1 MRKKLYEIER
11 MSPIQRRQFLK
22 GMAAVLGAL
31 GADRALRYACDE
43 VAGGVAYADEAQSK
57 RPTYFIEIDLR
68 DQWDHGHVM
77 VAPGLATH
85 TNLRRGSS
93 TNQCAVF
100 ASGDELQKHV
110 VNGTDVY
117 LTRDSAALAPHLDNI
132 AMIDCC
138 EVAVGEIHGHE
149 AANPMRSPGRS
160 YSQTGG
166 KMPMFSLDPVANFP
180 QGCEAYYSSTPT
192 PATIHNYHQKQI
204 DGSVHNGFAF
214 KGISRSIHTAY
225 HFAAGLPNA
234 ELDRLQSLDAVY
246 AAFPEKVED
255 LRVLD
260 TAEQADAFVR
270 VLDRV
275 DRRFLEKRRFSE
287 AVKDDHVSKV
297 AASRRSLH
305 DPNPRII
312 NPRLTPEEIA
322 FWKEGVP
329 DQVAGG
335 PVKAQIWES
344 LGVVTKLV
352 TNDLV
357 RSVAVE
363 FDYVDFH
370 GGRPESLVRTMAQQI
385 SLPLARMIQK
395 LKEANIFDRTVIAVF
410 CVDGSREAKAD
421 SYGNAGKNTVILA
434 GGKIRGGYFG
444 DIRVAG
450 DAGEGHDYSYHAPDL
465 VTGAPGPGFG
475 TNEGR
480 VAGKHVWR
488 TIMRALEIPDALC
501 DRFPD
506 VAGAAPMQFAL
517 RS

>member
-1 MRKKLYEIER
+1 MKKKLHEIER

-22 GMAAVLGAL
+22 GMTAMLAAL
-31 GADRALRYACDE
+31 GADRAIRFACDE
-43 VAGGVAYADEAQSK
+43 VAGGVAHAEGAQGSL
-57 RPTYFIEIDLR
+57 PTYFIEIDLR

-77 VAPGLATH
+77 VAPGLAT
-85 TNLRRGSS
+85 NGGLRRGS
-93 TNQCAVF
+93 TANECALF
-100 ASGDELQKHV
+100 AGAPELKKSV
-110 VNGTDVY
+110 VNGTDVF
-117 LTRDSAALAPHLDNI
+117 LTNDSAALQPHLDHL

-149 AANPMRSPGRS
+149 AANPMRSPGRT
-160 YSQTGG
+160 YTQGG
-166 KMPMFSLDPVANFP
+166 GRLPMFNLDPVANFP

-192 PATIHNYHQKQI
+192 PATLHNHHQKQI
-204 DGSVHNGFAF
+204 DPGARNGVAF
-214 KGISRSIHTAY
+214 KGISRSVHTTY

-234 ELDRLQSLDAVY
+234 ELDRLQSLDALY

-255 LRVLD
+255 LRVLE
-260 TAEQADAFVR
+260 TPEQADAFVR

-275 DRRFLEKRRFSE
+275 DRRFLESKRYSAE
-287 AVKDDHVSKV
+287 IKDDHLAKLG
-297 AASRRSLH
+297 ASRKVLH
-305 DPNPRII
+305 PDKPKVI
-312 NPRLTPEEIA
+312 NPRLAPAEIE
-322 FWKEGVP
+322 FWKAGVP

-344 LGVVTKLV
+344 LGIVTKLV

-363 FDYVDFH
+363 FDFVDFH

-385 SLPLARMIQK
+385 SNPLARMIQK
-395 LKEANIFDRTVIAVF
+395 LKEANVFDRTVIAVF

-421 SYGNAGKNTVILA
+421 SYGNAGKNTVLLA

-450 DAGEGHDYSYHAPDL
+450 NAGVGHEFSYHAPDL
-465 VTGAPGPGFG
+465 VSGAPGPGA
-475 TNEGR
+475 TNNNGR
-480 VAGKHVWR
+480 IAGKHVYK
-488 TIMRALEIPDALC
+488 TIMRALGVPDPLTN
-501 DRFPD
+501 RFPD
-506 VAGAAPMQFAL
+506 VNGAAPLSFVL

>member
-1 MRKKLYEIER
+1 MKKLHEIER
-11 MSPIQRRQFLK
+11 MSPLDRRRFLK
-22 GMAAVLGAL
+22 GMGAMLAAL
-31 GADRALRYACDE
+31 GADHALRVACND
-43 VAGGVAYADEAQSK
+43 VAGVARADDTTNGL
-57 RPTYFIEIDLR
+57 PTYLIEINLR

-77 VAPGLATH
+77 VAPGLAT
-85 TNLRRGSS
+85 NGGLRRGSS
-93 TNQCAVF
+93 GNQCAIF
-100 ASGDELQKHV
+100 ANEAELEKST

-117 LTRDSAALAPHLDNI
+117 LTSDSIALQPHLDHL

-160 YSQTGG
+160 YAATGG
-166 KMPMFSLDPVANFP
+166 KLPMFSLDSTANFP

-192 PATIHNYHQKQI
+192 PATLHNYHQKQL
-204 DGSVHNGFAF
+204 DGSTRNGFAF
-214 KGISRSIHTAY
+214 KGISRSVHTAY

-234 ELDRLQSLDAVY
+234 ELDRIQSLDALY

-255 LRVLD
+255 LRILD
-260 TAEQADAFVR
+260 TSAEADAFVR

-275 DRRFLEKRRFSE
+275 DRNFLEKRRFASE
-287 AVKDDHVSKV
+287 IEDDHLAKLG
-297 AASRRSLH
+297 AAREVLH
-305 DPNPRII
+305 PSAPRVL

-322 FWKEGVP
+322 FWRDGVP

-344 LGVVTKLV
+344 LGIATKLV
-352 TNDLV
+352 TSDLV
-357 RSVAVE
+357 RSVAIE

-370 GGRPESLVRTMAQQI
+370 GGREESLVRTMAKQI
-385 SLPLARMIQK
+385 SNPLARMIQK

-421 SYGNAGKNTVILA
+421 SYGNAGKNTVLLA

-444 DIRVAG
+444 DVRVAG
-450 DAGEGHDYSYHAPDL
+450 NVGSGHEFDYHAPDL
-465 VTGAPGPGFG
+465 TTGAPAAGFRS
-475 TNEGR
+475 NDGR

-488 TIMRALEIPDALC
+488 TIMRALGMPESLLS
-501 DRFPD
+501 RFPD
-506 VAGAAPMQFAL
+506 AAAGPLPFLL
-517 RS
+517 RG